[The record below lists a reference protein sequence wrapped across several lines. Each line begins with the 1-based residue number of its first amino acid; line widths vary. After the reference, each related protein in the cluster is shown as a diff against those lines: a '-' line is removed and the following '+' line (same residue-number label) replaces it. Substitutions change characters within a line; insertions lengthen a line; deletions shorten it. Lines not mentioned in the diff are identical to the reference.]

1 MSRRLSR
8 IWVIAH
14 RELVTRGRSKAFR
27 ISTALLLLAMVA
39 GIAIPSLLARG
50 SGRYTVAVAG
60 VASGLRPV
68 ISAEAAI
75 AGITVTTRPA
85 ADRAAAVALVES
97 GAATAAVVASGEL
110 IWNKSVDTR
119 LAPVLTVALNKIAV
133 GQRARVL
140 GLTPAQASQLLA
152 PAALTVTRL
161 NPQPDRGPQTF
172 IAMMGLVLLFIAL
185 NFYGSYVLTGVVEE
199 KSSRVMEVLL
209 ARVRASDL
217 LAGKVIG
224 IGLLGIGQFAALAAA
239 AAVTL
244 EVVRPP
250 RLPAGTVPLISGVLL
265 WFVLGYAF
273 FSVLYGALGALASR
287 SEDAQAAVG
296 PLTAFMVLA
305 YLAAFSTIGNP
316 RAWWV
321 TAGSLFPPT
330 APMFMPLRAALTD
343 VPAWQMAVA
352 VALMIVAI
360 LALVRAG
367 GRVYRGAVLR
377 TSGRVRLR
385 QAWHGG

>member
-1 MSRRLSR
+1 MRQRLTTV
-8 IWVIAH
+8 WVIAH
-14 RELVTRGRSKAFR
+14 RELATRGRSKAFR

-39 GIAIPSLLARG
+39 GIAIPGLLARG

-60 VASGLRPV
+60 VISGLRPA

-75 AGITVTTRPA
+75 AAITVTIRPA
-85 ADRAAAVALVES
+85 ADRPAAVALVKS
-97 GAATAAVVASGEL
+97 GAASAAVVGSGEL
-110 IWNKSVDTR
+110 IWNKSVDNR
-119 LAPVLTVALNKIAV
+119 LAPVLTVALNKITI
-133 GQRARVL
+133 GQRARAL
-140 GLTPAQASQLLA
+140 GLTPAQASRLLA
-152 PAALTVTRL
+152 RAAPAVTRL

-172 IAMMGLVLLFIAL
+172 IAMMGLILLFVAL
-185 NFYGSYVLTGVVEE
+185 TFYGSYVLTGVVEE

-209 ARVRASDL
+209 ARVRPSDL
-217 LAGKVIG
+217 LAGKVVG

-250 RLPAGTVPLISGVLL
+250 RLPAATVPLIGGVLL

-287 SEDAQAAVG
+287 SEDAQAAVA
-296 PLTAFMVLA
+296 PLTVFMLLA
-305 YLAAFSTIGNP
+305 YFAAFSTLGSP
-316 RAWWV
+316 HAWWV

-352 VALMIVAI
+352 VAFMIVAI

-377 TSGRVRLR
+377 SGGRVRLR